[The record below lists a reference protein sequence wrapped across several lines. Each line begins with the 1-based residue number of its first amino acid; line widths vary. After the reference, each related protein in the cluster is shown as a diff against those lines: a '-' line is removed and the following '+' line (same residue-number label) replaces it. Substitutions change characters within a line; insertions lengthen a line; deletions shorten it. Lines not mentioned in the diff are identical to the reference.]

1 MPGDIHGRSLSI
13 SHGQSLCVDRRN
25 RDSDRLPARHR
36 AARIRTDETRPE
48 SFDPI
53 EEQPASEKPIQRLG
67 AFLLAFYRK
76 NGGQMD
82 EIDAGRGL
90 VDLLA
95 AGA

>member
-1 MPGDIHGRSLSI
+1 MRPPGSAPFLTPDLLHPHPFRS
-13 SHGQSLCVDRRN
+13 
-25 RDSDRLPARHR
+25 
-36 AARIRTDETRPE
+36 DETRPE